1 MHFTRRQK
9 ESGRRRE
16 EKRGRDTAFVI
27 HTRRELVSVPNKP
40 SNFWVRSSCRG
51 LLQFLLAPSREPL
64 SWVPV
69 SLRASRTTFVGET
82 RASNRYSQPES
93 FADRS
98 RVRAEPRSS
107 NPLLS
112 SLVSFIL
119 SCPWSLSFL
128 FPTSLY
134 LRHTSRRSSCSTIRK
149 YIPFLSYRDSLALVS
164 LAPHTGSVSCFIF
177 PIASSFSQWWCLWF
191 VPHCRF
197 SRILWL

>member
-1 MHFTRRQK
+1 MYTRFPSVTAYFDRYEVDARTRRQK

-82 RASNRYSQPES
+82 RASNRYSEPES

-107 NPLLS
+107 NPLLLPHAFY
-112 SLVSFIL
+112 SLL
-119 SCPWSLSFL
+119 PM
-128 FPTSLY
+128 
-134 LRHTSRRSSCSTIRK
+134 
-149 YIPFLSYRDSLALVS
+149 IPLIPLPYLALFKAYVPTFIVQHDTEIYPFSLTEIPLPWRLS
-164 LAPHTGSVSCFIF
+164 LAPHTASVSCFIF
-177 PIASSFSQWWCLWF
+177 LFASSFSE
-191 VPHCRF
+191 
-197 SRILWL
+197 